1 MQLRNGKRT
10 TDPVRIKA
18 LEDSMVAAGRQTYV
32 NLRDLRSVFKKTD
45 VQYLEM
51 LIGFARIYENRI

>member
-10 TDPVRIKA
+10 TDPGKIKA
-18 LEDSMVAAGRQTYV
+18 LEDSMVAAGYQTYA
-32 NLRDLRSVFKKTD
+32 NLRDLRCVFKKTD

-51 LIGFARIYENRI
+51 LIGFARIYDNRI